1 MIEHNY
7 VQMNRFFQDWK
18 GFSKIWKD
26 FSQFSYVISFSQHL
40 LTKCIVSKISWYFL
54 IWGTTLKLYVGMSG
68 PSFETSMNHHC
79 DTHTRTHAEDPYIQD
94 NQRPIHASGILLTH
108 KRAHTSTH
116 TQYVGIYGYQ
126 DEIKLIYTLTFFYPR
141 AKFITSLH
149 SDVIDFLKV
158 YYNYLQ

>member
-1 MIEHNY
+1 MQVE
-7 VQMNRFFQDWK
+7 
-18 GFSKIWKD
+18 FS
-26 FSQFSYVISFSQHL
+26 S
-40 LTKCIVSKISWYFL
+40 
-54 IWGTTLKLYVGMSG
+54 
-68 PSFETSMNHHC
+68 
-79 DTHTRTHAEDPYIQD
+79 HT
-94 NQRPIHASGILLTH
+94 G
-108 KRAHTSTH
+108 AHTQAHTH